1 MITRKIAT
9 YIDFAR
15 RCFALL
21 SGRHGMFSLFILVSF
36 VAAMT
41 EGVSVSL
48 LVPVLEAQGQ
58 IGAFQHVPLL
68 GEVSGVFAAFSP
80 NDRIKIFAGAMAVVV
95 VLRSLLSFFVDLL
108 GAGLPL
114 TWEQKLNARSFA
126 ALTSVEIGYINEN
139 DIGDMQ
145 NGLYNWPR
153 RVSDML
159 GNFAVLI
166 SNGMTLCVYFGL
178 MLLVTWRLT
187 LLAAAFVIGVSVLVK
202 MLTSGA
208 LYRAGVRISE
218 AAGRL
223 NQVVVESM
231 AGMKLIRLSAAESL
245 MVGVYTQRLADFIA
259 SLRHMVRLQAMS
271 APLLSTFAGLFI
283 CAILFG
289 NAVARDD
296 NSTLWFS
303 SMLLF
308 LFLMF
313 RLMGPV
319 SNINAARNRIVVQMH
334 AFTMLNDFYQQT
346 ERRRQPNGT
355 IVAPPLRKGVTFE
368 NVTFRYAAE
377 EPPAIGDLSATVD
390 KGRMVAIVGPSGAGK
405 STLMA
410 LIAGLYAPQQGRI
423 LVDGVDLRD
432 LDVRSWRRR
441 LAVVTQDVFIF
452 NDTVANNISFGRGDV
467 PMERVRAAAE
477 LAAAAEFIER
487 LPQGYDTVLG
497 DRGVRLSGGQQQRIA
512 IARAILGDPD
522 LLIFDEA
529 TSNLDT
535 FTERAI
541 QQAIEQMSKSRTVL
555 VIAHRLSTIRRADKI
570 IVLESGRLREEGGHR
585 DLLGRR
591 GTYWEMVEHQRLDL
605 VEGDSQEA
613 AAEAHA

>member
-1 MITRKIAT
+1 
-9 YIDFAR
+9 
-15 RCFALL
+15 
-21 SGRHGMFSLFILVSF
+21 MFSLFILVSF

-41 EGVSVSL
+41 EGWSGAL

-178 MLLVTWRLT
+178 MLLVTARMT
-187 LLAAAFVIGVSVLVK
+187 LLAAAFVIGVSVLVT

-208 LYRAGVRISE
+208 LHRAGVGSWG

-452 NDTVANNISFGRGDV
+452 NDTVATKISCGRGDV

-512 IARAILGDPD
+512 IARAI
-522 LLIFDEA
+522 A
-529 TSNLDT
+529 
-535 FTERAI
+535 
-541 QQAIEQMSKSRTVL
+541 
-555 VIAHRLSTIRRADKI
+555 
-570 IVLESGRLREEGGHR
+570 
-585 DLLGRR
+585 
-591 GTYWEMVEHQRLDL
+591 
-605 VEGDSQEA
+605 
-613 AAEAHA
+613 

>member
-1 MITRKIAT
+1 MITRKLAT

-48 LVPVLEAQGQ
+48 RVPVLEAQGQ

-218 AAGRL
+218 AG
-223 NQVVVESM
+223 
-231 AGMKLIRLSAAESL
+231 G
-245 MVGVYTQRLADFIA
+245 
-259 SLRHMVRLQAMS
+259 
-271 APLLSTFAGLFI
+271 APH
-283 CAILFG
+283 
-289 NAVARDD
+289 
-296 NSTLWFS
+296 
-303 SMLLF
+303 
-308 LFLMF
+308 
-313 RLMGPV
+313 P
-319 SNINAARNRIVVQMH
+319 
-334 AFTMLNDFYQQT
+334 
-346 ERRRQPNGT
+346 
-355 IVAPPLRKGVTFE
+355 
-368 NVTFRYAAE
+368 
-377 EPPAIGDLSATVD
+377 
-390 KGRMVAIVGPSGAGK
+390 
-405 STLMA
+405 
-410 LIAGLYAPQQGRI
+410 
-423 LVDGVDLRD
+423 
-432 LDVRSWRRR
+432 
-441 LAVVTQDVFIF
+441 
-452 NDTVANNISFGRGDV
+452 RG
-467 PMERVRAAAE
+467 
-477 LAAAAEFIER
+477 
-487 LPQGYDTVLG
+487 
-497 DRGVRLSGGQQQRIA
+497 GG
-512 IARAILGDPD
+512 GW
-522 LLIFDEA
+522 
-529 TSNLDT
+529 
-535 FTERAI
+535 
-541 QQAIEQMSKSRTVL
+541 
-555 VIAHRLSTIRRADKI
+555 
-570 IVLESGRLREEGGHR
+570 G
-585 DLLGRR
+585 
-591 GTYWEMVEHQRLDL
+591 
-605 VEGDSQEA
+605 
-613 AAEAHA
+613 